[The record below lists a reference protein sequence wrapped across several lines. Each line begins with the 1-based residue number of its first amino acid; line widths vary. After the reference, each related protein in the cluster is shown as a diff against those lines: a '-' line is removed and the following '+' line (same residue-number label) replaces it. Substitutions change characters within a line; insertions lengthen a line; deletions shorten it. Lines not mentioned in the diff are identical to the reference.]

1 MKFIRV
7 IFQIGLI
14 LTLIGLIIGK
24 IQFERYQLVLLENGP
39 ASNVISDENGN
50 LLANSFNIQL
60 RNLNFDY
67 HPSYKVKQVKAKITC
82 SYSKENQNLYVSVN
96 HPARFHQYNIYIK
109 DYWPSGGQ
117 TSAGVRLYL
126 IKQPAQWL
134 VYLGLILLMAASL
147 WSTILLIKYECSV
160 LSKIHRGILF
170 ALIITI
176 ALVLLLNPIMRGNLP
191 PILRSVWFYP
201 HVFFFVLSYALLL
214 TSFVM
219 SLLRIE
225 YDIRSYFCFRLGI
238 YMYTI
243 GLALGMIWAKAAWGD
258 FWSWDPKETAAL
270 ITWGACQIASHYVD
284 SCKELTD
291 KKWIFLQCISFL
303 CLFLSWF
310 GVQLFKMG
318 GLHVY

>member
-1 MKFIRV
+1 MKIRQTF
-7 IFQIGLI
+7 FQIGLI

-24 IQFERYQLVLLENGP
+24 MQYERYHLVLLEKGP
-39 ASNVISDENGN
+39 VSNVISDEDGN
-50 LLANSFNIQL
+50 LLANSFDIQL
-60 RNLNFDY
+60 RSLHFDY
-67 HPSYKVKQVKAKITC
+67 YPSYRVKQAKAKITC
-82 SYSKENQNLYVSVN
+82 SYIEDDCNLIVSVN

-109 DYWPSGGQ
+109 DYWPSSGQ
-117 TSAGVRLYL
+117 NPAGVRLSL
-126 IKQPAQWL
+126 VKQPCQWL
-134 VYLGLILLMAASL
+134 VYLGLILLIAASL
-147 WSTILLIKYECSV
+147 WKAFLIVRYEYSII
-160 LSKIHRGILF
+160 SNISRRILF
-170 ALIITI
+170 ALIVTV
-176 ALVLLLNPIMRGNLP
+176 ALVLLLNPMMRGNLP

-214 TSFVM
+214 TSFVT
-219 SLLRIE
+219 SLLRIK

-238 YMYTI
+238 FTYTI

-270 ITWGACQIASHYVD
+270 ITWVVCQIAFHHID

-291 KKWIFLQCISFL
+291 KKWIVWQSVCFL
-303 CLFLSWF
+303 CLLLSWF

>member
-1 MKFIRV
+1 MKFRRV

-24 IQFERYQLVLLENGP
+24 LQYERYHLVLLENGP

-50 LLANSFNIQL
+50 LLANSFNMQL
-60 RNLNFDY
+60 RSLNFDNY
-67 HPSYKVKQVKAKITC
+67 PSYKVKQVKAKLTC
-82 SYSKENQNLYVSVN
+82 SYLEESQNKIVSVN

-109 DYWPSGGQ
+109 DYWPSSNQ
-117 TSAGVRLYL
+117 TPAGVRLCL

-134 VYLGLILLMAASL
+134 VYFGLVLLMAASL
-147 WSTILLIKYECSV
+147 WDAFLLVRHEFSV
-160 LSKIHRGILF
+160 FSNIHRGILF
-170 ALIITI
+170 ALIGTV
-176 ALVLLLNPIMRGNLP
+176 ALVLLLNPMMRGNLP

-214 TSFVM
+214 TSFVT
-219 SLLRIE
+219 SLLRME
-225 YDIRSYFCFRLGI
+225 YDLRSYFCFRLGI
-238 YMYTI
+238 FTYTV

-270 ITWGACQIASHYVD
+270 ITWGTCQIAFHHID

-291 KKWIFLQCISFL
+291 KKWIFLQCICFL

>member
-1 MKFIRV
+1 MKIRQTF
-7 IFQIGLI
+7 FQIGLI

-24 IQFERYQLVLLENGP
+24 MQYERYHLVLLENGP
-39 ASNVISDENGN
+39 ASNVISDEDGN
-50 LLANSFNIQL
+50 LLANSFDIQL
-60 RNLNFDY
+60 RSLHFDY
-67 HPSYKVKQVKAKITC
+67 YPSCRVKQAKAKITC
-82 SYSKENQNLYVSVN
+82 SYIEDDCNLIVSVN

-109 DYWPSGGQ
+109 DYWPLSGQ
-117 TSAGVRLYL
+117 NPAGVRLSL
-126 IKQPAQWL
+126 VKQPCQWL

-147 WSTILLIKYECSV
+147 WKAFLIVRNEYSII
-160 LSKIHRGILF
+160 SNISRRILF
-170 ALIITI
+170 ALIVTI
-176 ALVLLLNPIMRGNLP
+176 ALVLLLNPMMRGNLP

-214 TSFVM
+214 TSFVT
-219 SLLRIE
+219 SLLRIK

-238 YMYTI
+238 FTYTI

-270 ITWGACQIASHYVD
+270 ITWVVCQIAFHHID

-291 KKWIFLQCISFL
+291 KKWIVWQSVCFL
-303 CLFLSWF
+303 CLLLSWF